1 MLTLLPNVSFELE
14 PNLELGIK
22 ILFFSVSTWL
32 LLDYICDCKVP
43 TSTGFTVLF
52 VVTVI
57 LLVIFCLY
65 KQIITS

>member
-1 MLTLLPNVSFELE
+1 MLTLLPNVSVELE

-22 ILFFSVSTWL
+22 ILFFSISTWY

-43 TSTGFTVLF
+43 TPTGFTVLF
-52 VVTVI
+52 VVLLV

-65 KQIITS
+65 KKIIS